1 MNTAPQPTPSS
12 RKAEFL
18 LLLIMFGSLTI
29 IVIGILLSVKNPD
42 LTKIVLPNNVVLE
55 LDKQSK
61 EFTKDILAIV
71 LTVFGA
77 WVGAGAAYFF
87 GRENL
92 QTATQGIL
100 AMRQETPQQI
110 LARTKVTE
118 TEMKPVRWTVTE
130 ETTVEEVQSV
140 LNEHP
145 ERWFIP
151 VVQKDPSRPILTVLN
166 EEAIWRFLVHIS
178 STAQNSTS
186 IPEDK
191 TTAQSHPVV
200 QEKSK
205 VKDLIQFVKEDP
217 NLKKR
222 LIDIYVTATL
232 ESTIAEMNNAM
243 TEKGANLT
251 IILGKNKEPLYF
263 ITSGDIRRFILNSFT
278 T

>member
-1 MNTAPQPTPSS
+1 
-12 RKAEFL
+12 
-18 LLLIMFGSLTI
+18 MFGSLTI